1 MTINIQN
8 YVFYTLIYVYSKIF
22 QVFHFRLIEYWM
34 LFAGRFAQGTSFRF
48 PQEIL
53 FHIRLVGSEKK
64 SFHKYHWIF
73 LKSFGDNGYEISSW

>member
-22 QVFHFRLIEYWM
+22 QVFHFRLIEYSM
-34 LFAGRFAQGTSFRF
+34 LSAGRFAQGTSFRL

-64 SFHKYHWIF
+64 IF
-73 LKSFGDNGYEISSW
+73 S